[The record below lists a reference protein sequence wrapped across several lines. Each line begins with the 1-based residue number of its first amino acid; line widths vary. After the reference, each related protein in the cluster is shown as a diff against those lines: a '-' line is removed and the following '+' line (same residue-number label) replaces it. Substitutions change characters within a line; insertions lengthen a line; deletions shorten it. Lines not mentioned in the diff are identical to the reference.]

1 MKVNKVKRAI
11 FAAFAAVFVFVAP
24 AVAANVAKIGDVEYA
39 TIDAAVAAWK
49 PGEMIELLTD
59 IERDSY
65 FVFTQNTYALDGKGH
80 TIKCTKAHSKSWKYF
95 VNANAG
101 TQTFKNI
108 IIDGNGKVPFVMQ
121 AIDGGKLILENVT
134 IKGAKTTTTGS
145 LFSRSTSLGYGIHVN
160 DGSVEAKNITIT
172 NCEVADVYQDG
183 ASSSFTLSGDN
194 CNVNFIGSSSAKES
208 VTSTAKGYYAYEVTY
223 KSNLGNGTAKTISN
237 KSLNGIIDQVQKSIT
252 TIVASFP
259 VSVEIKSA
267 TVKLLQDVDLAEA
280 FTSNDTKLTIN
291 GNGKTITGTFK
302 FSSTPSPISSAV
314 IGNGSVLDCTASTMT
329 GFSGVS
335 VAANTTIDI
344 LLPASTD
351 MNSYALPV
359 SLATD
364 AVANIFVGDKK
375 YIAKNGV
382 ISSAEKLAQIGDK
395 QYATL
400 QEAIDAA
407 NGATVQVLKDVALIS
422 SLTVPAGKTLTLNL
436 AGRKVTVSGADYA
449 LVNNGDLKIV
459 DMGLVTVVAAEA
471 TIGDETAAPILI
483 MAPSANDGIAVV
495 DDATGGSIAG
505 IQNNGSLTLESGAV
519 VAAAA
524 NVPAIDNAANA
535 VAAITGGTVEGT
547 LQSVDK
553 NALTITGG
561 SFTGNSNVSE
571 FLDDNY
577 GVDSNGTVI
586 SYVAQLG
593 ETKYQTLEAAFAAA
607 KEFDVV
613 AVLDDSADVSGI
625 AAYVAQGL
633 FPISNGDKTYTL
645 RTLPK
650 ATVEKLPAFTLTKA
664 RDAYM
669 CWPNGDAE
677 IDRPLDIVM
686 NFLANDDGK
695 AEANESGFADW
706 KCDFYLTLS
715 DMAGS
720 SITADGCYLAGN
732 YGGFG
737 WIVIPVDGEPLNNS
751 DTYPVVAAY
760 DANITYRQVCESV
773 KKFTAAIHV
782 ADAIMEANPDL
793 KITLQLKMTNDKDS
807 AQELVVGSYTY
818 TIDDLK
824 GRLNPPV
831 NVEANVTVDDVFK
844 ANVGSGLANA
854 YQAAEGKLNIT
865 IVEKGD
871 TFSLIDV
878 SAQDDYGFPAEGLA
892 MTFPAQSVADGEAAI
907 VVHEHDGK
915 KYVFTGIV
923 EYGYVTYN
931 NILGFSEF
939 TVGDTAALNAAI
951 AEGGEIVLSS
961 DIVLSETLVIPA
973 GKTVTLDLNGKKLSH
988 ADEANKYAINN
999 LGTLTLKDSVGTGS
1013 VDARG
1018 IYNGYGNG
1026 ADNVATAKII
1036 IQSGTYNAKGT
1047 NGGAAIFN
1055 YGIAEIN
1062 GGSFTSIGG
1071 YSLNNQAG
1079 SSMTIADGVTAN
1091 NGIYC
1096 SNANVTVNGGNIS
1109 GNRSGCHVV
1118 YAWNAELT
1126 INGGTFYNN
1135 NSGNAT
1141 IMSAGTTKC
1150 TITGGTF
1157 GIEDG
1162 RVEGNGNTWT
1172 SCLTDTANTATMTVT
1187 GGIFNGGFRVQAG
1200 TTMTIEGGSFNDV
1213 GGSKYNIYGTVS
1225 VKGGTFTDT
1234 TAQNFAK
1241 DNLADG
1247 FELYVG
1253 GNVVEILAV
1262 AQIGEIKYAT
1272 LSEALAAANSGDTVT
1287 LLTNVEISD
1296 SILLDKSLTLD
1307 LGGNT
1312 ITSSNNRSIKINTS
1326 GNAAEEI
1333 VIKNG
1338 TVVSTPDGGRCI
1350 QLGGDSLKTLEL
1362 NGLTLKAENGQ
1373 YTQTITLA
1381 ETNSTEP
1388 LEFVVKNS
1396 TVVASDNNGYAV
1408 IFFCP
1413 VDVTVEESTMSGYAA
1428 LYFKNF
1434 GAANDSSGSEVSI
1447 KDSHLIGTNVQGG
1460 KNTFGTISTEADNIA
1475 ITVSGGSITAQKTN
1489 ASIQTIVYCG
1499 WSNDESTGLNASFDT
1514 ELILGEGCRILDEFE
1529 DLSVQTVSVRA
1540 EYAQSLKDAGYAVQP
1555 VEGAT
1560 GMIQISDAVAEV
1572 NGVGFATLSEAFAAV
1587 TDDAQTV
1594 TVLKDVTENLVGVYL
1609 RGNIVP
1615 AEGKNITVTLT
1626 NDDWVYCPYT
1636 FVVGAGI
1643 TLNVPALFY
1652 YAGGTQ
1658 INGTLIVDAYYQMYA
1673 GTKLTINEP
1682 GSMTV
1687 TTEQFYLRYTDGDAN
1702 AGIYINGDND
1712 DSTIGLNTSVIY
1724 FYQGMINAKNA
1735 NIKTS
1740 VYWQTNETDGQGSA
1754 NLVLDNSKLNVTVN
1768 EQKVK
1773 ATGNSTVTLTNGSEL
1788 IAPGGFEVGGVLK
1801 SSCDITGAISKISD
1815 QATIEISGGTYTQDV
1830 SDWCVDGYAAVKTL
1844 DNKYVVS
1851 AMPTATVSNLGSI
1864 TVGLGDYKAD
1874 AYMMYDIINGGKLQ
1888 EATVPYDL
1896 TLAMDF
1902 KAKDTAETAAQNA
1915 FGNYTTDFFITMS
1928 GMSQAS
1934 FVGNGCYL
1942 AGYYPSFKAWVKI
1955 PLDGFTVE
1963 NGKVYPVIT
1972 SAGFDFKYTDICG
1985 TVGQF
1990 ICGIYLTPEVLA
2002 ANPNLTVDLTLGL
2015 AENKDAALNAQFF
2028 KVDNYVYDADDLQPV
2043 TLPEVVITDIKS
2055 TLTDADPDL
2064 TFALNF
2070 AIKDVDKLSEEY
2082 LEKLFAKYGDYYTD
2096 YVLTISGLT
2105 DSNGSVK
2112 FNANGN
2118 GDGYLAGQYDAWS
2131 KSWVTVPFSDVTVK
2145 NGQSFYIME
2154 YAAELMN
2161 KGGLRLTLKEVAEI
2175 VKNFDCGVYFTPEF
2189 LAANPNL
2196 KVELELKVFT
2206 EDGSGNKVGDIS
2218 VATNTFDKDDFSV
2231 EAAKLDIRIV
2241 NGKPQIGFAGE
2252 GELVLNAATAL
2263 TGEWTKNIEYTAV
2276 ENDGDDTKTWVTPK
2290 DGYYFFKG
2298 YIVR

>member
-1 MKVNKVKRAI
+1 M
-11 FAAFAAVFVFVAP
+11 
-24 AVAANVAKIGDVEYA
+24 
-39 TIDAAVAAWK
+39 
-49 PGEMIELLTD
+49 
-59 IERDSY
+59 
-65 FVFTQNTYALDGKGH
+65 
-80 TIKCTKAHSKSWKYF
+80 
-95 VNANAG
+95 
-101 TQTFKNI
+101 
-108 IIDGNGKVPFVMQ
+108 
-121 AIDGGKLILENVT
+121 
-134 IKGAKTTTTGS
+134 
-145 LFSRSTSLGYGIHVN
+145 
-160 DGSVEAKNITIT
+160 
-172 NCEVADVYQDG
+172 
-183 ASSSFTLSGDN
+183 
-194 CNVNFIGSSSAKES
+194 
-208 VTSTAKGYYAYEVTY
+208 
-223 KSNLGNGTAKTISN
+223 
-237 KSLNGIIDQVQKSIT
+237 
-252 TIVASFP
+252 
-259 VSVEIKSA
+259 
-267 TVKLLQDVDLAEA
+267 
-280 FTSNDTKLTIN
+280 
-291 GNGKTITGTFK
+291 
-302 FSSTPSPISSAV
+302 
-314 IGNGSVLDCTASTMT
+314 
-329 GFSGVS
+329 
-335 VAANTTIDI
+335 
-344 LLPASTD
+344 
-351 MNSYALPV
+351 
-359 SLATD
+359 
-364 AVANIFVGDKK
+364 GDKK
-375 YIAKNGV
+375 YIAKGNV
-382 ISSAEKLAQIGDK
+382 ITPAETLAQVGDK

-400 QEAIDAA
+400 QAAIDAA
-407 NGATVQVLKDVALIS
+407 NGATVHVLKDVALTS
-422 SLTVPAGKTLTLNL
+422 SLNVPAGKTLTLNL
-436 AGRKVTVSGADYA
+436 AGRKVMVSGANYA
-449 LVNNGDLKIV
+449 LVNNGNLKIV
-459 DMGLVTVVAAEA
+459 DMDIVSVVAAEA
-471 TIGDETAAPILI
+471 TIGDDAAAPILI
-483 MAPSANDGIAVV
+483 MSPSANDGIAVI

-547 LQSVDK
+547 LQSMDK

-561 SFTGNSNVSE
+561 SFTGNFNVSE

-715 DMAGS
+715 DMTGS

-737 WIVIPVDGEPLNNS
+737 WIVIPVDGEQLNNS

-931 NILGFSEF
+931 NVLGFSEF

-1096 SNANVTVNGGNIS
+1096 SNAKVTVNGGNIS

-1157 GIEDG
+1157 GIKDG

-1213 GGSKYNIYGTVS
+1213 GGSGYGIYGTAS

-1247 FELYVG
+1247 FELNVG

-1272 LSEALAAANSGDTVT
+1272 LSEAL
-1287 LLTNVEISD
+1287 
-1296 SILLDKSLTLD
+1296 
-1307 LGGNT
+1307 
-1312 ITSSNNRSIKINTS
+1312 
-1326 GNAAEEI
+1326 
-1333 VIKNG
+1333 
-1338 TVVSTPDGGRCI
+1338 
-1350 QLGGDSLKTLEL
+1350 
-1362 NGLTLKAENGQ
+1362 
-1373 YTQTITLA
+1373 
-1381 ETNSTEP
+1381 
-1388 LEFVVKNS
+1388 
-1396 TVVASDNNGYAV
+1396 
-1408 IFFCP
+1408 
-1413 VDVTVEESTMSGYAA
+1413 
-1428 LYFKNF
+1428 
-1434 GAANDSSGSEVSI
+1434 
-1447 KDSHLIGTNVQGG
+1447 
-1460 KNTFGTISTEADNIA
+1460 
-1475 ITVSGGSITAQKTN
+1475 
-1489 ASIQTIVYCG
+1489 
-1499 WSNDESTGLNASFDT
+1499 
-1514 ELILGEGCRILDEFE
+1514 
-1529 DLSVQTVSVRA
+1529 
-1540 EYAQSLKDAGYAVQP
+1540 
-1555 VEGAT
+1555 
-1560 GMIQISDAVAEV
+1560 
-1572 NGVGFATLSEAFAAV
+1572 AAV

-1626 NDDWVYCPYT
+1626 NNDWVYCPYT
-1636 FVVGAGI
+1636 FVLGAGI

-1658 INGTLIVDAYYQMYA
+1658 INGKLIVNAYYQRYA

-1687 TTEQFYLRYTDGDAN
+1687 TTDQFYLRYTDGDAN

-1735 NIKTS
+1735 NIKSS

-1773 ATGNSTVTLTNGSEL
+1773 ATGNSTVTLTNDSEL

-1928 GMSQAS
+1928 GMSGDS
-1934 FVGNGCYL
+1934 FVGKGCYL

-2070 AIKDVDKLSEEY
+2070 AIKDVDKLSKEY

-2105 DSNGSVK
+2105 DPNGSVK

-2154 YAAELMN
+2154 YAAELMG
-2161 KGGLRLTLKEVAEI
+2161 KGGLRFTLKEIAEI
-2175 VKNFDCGVYFTPEF
+2175 VQNFDCGVYFTPEF

-2206 EDGSGNKVGDIS
+2206 EDESGNKVGDIS

-2252 GELVLNAATAL
+2252 GKLVLNAATAL
-2263 TGEWTKNIEYTAV
+2263 TGEWTKNVEYTAV